1 MVVLSPQDTDVRQPF
16 GPRTHRVY
24 VGLRERILRGE
35 LVPGAKLPPH
45 LELAAEF
52 GVAPMTVRQVLG
64 RLEEEGL
71 VSRQPG
77 RGTYV
82 RVPTEPVVLV
92 VDDEP
97 LARAVLC
104 DHVDRA
110 GYRAIAASGP
120 AEGLAV
126 LEAGEPIALVLSD
139 VRLPI
144 APVGAAFIRAI
155 RRRWPGLSIAALTSH
170 PEDLADLHGTAECPV
185 LILPKPFRERQVQ
198 EVLRLA
204 LRKGAATAESSRG

>member
-1 MVVLSPQDTDVRQPF
+1 VRQPF

-24 VGLRERILRGE
+24 LALRERIVRGE
-35 LVPGAKLPPH
+35 LGPGTRLPAH

-52 GVAPMTVRQVLG
+52 GVAPMTVRQVLA
-64 RLEEEGL
+64 RLEDEGL

-97 LARAVLC
+97 LARAALS

-110 GYRAIAASGP
+110 GYQTLSAGGP
-120 AEGLAV
+120 AEGLAL
-126 LEAGEPIALVLSD
+126 LEAHEPVALVLSD
-139 VRLPI
+139 VRLPV

-155 RRRWPGLSIAALTSH
+155 RRRWPGLSVAALTTH
-170 PEDLADLHGTAECPV
+170 PDDLADLHGTAECPV
-185 LILPKPFRERQVQ
+185 LILPKPFREHQID

-204 LRKGAATAESSRG
+204 LTAALVPARPSTG